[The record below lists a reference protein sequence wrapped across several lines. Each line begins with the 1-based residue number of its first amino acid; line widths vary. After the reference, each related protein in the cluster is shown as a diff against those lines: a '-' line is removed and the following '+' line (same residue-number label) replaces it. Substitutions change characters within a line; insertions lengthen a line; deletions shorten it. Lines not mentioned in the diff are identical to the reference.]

1 MTRGDLDDLEL
12 ACLKS
17 LRIASLPASDC
28 CPPEVL
34 ARLLDYGLIKEVPI
48 VRLPLPQFRT
58 GYVLTGAGEAALWE
72 G

>member
-1 MTRGDLDDLEL
+1 MTRDVLDDQER

-17 LRIASLPASDC
+17 LRISALPASDC

-34 ARLLDYGLIKEVPI
+34 ARLLDRGLIKEIPI

-58 GYVLTGAGEAALWE
+58 GYVLTGTGEAALWE

>member
-1 MTRGDLDDLEL
+1 MTRGDLGDLEL

-34 ARLLDYGLIKEVPI
+34 ARLLDYGLIKEVPV
-48 VRLPLPQFRT
+48 VRSLHPP
-58 GYVLTGAGEAALWE
+58 GGARAGNATP
-72 G
+72 

>member
-1 MTRGDLDDLEL
+1 MTRDALDDQER
-12 ACLKS
+12 ACLRS
-17 LRIASLPASDC
+17 LRISALPATDL
-28 CPPEVL
+28 CPPGVL
-34 ARLLDYGLIKEVPI
+34 ARLLGRGLIKEVPI

>member
-1 MTRGDLDDLEL
+1 M
-12 ACLKS
+12 
-17 LRIASLPASDC
+17 PASDC

-34 ARLLDYGLIKEVPI
+34 ARLLDGGLIKEIPI

-58 GYVLTGAGEAALWE
+58 GYVLTGIGEAALWE

>member
-1 MTRGDLDDLEL
+1 VTCGDLGDLEL

-34 ARLLDYGLIKEVPI
+34 ARLLDYGLIKEVPV
-48 VRLPLPQFRT
+48 VRLHPPGGARAGNATPERRT
-58 GYVLTGAGEAALWE
+58 R
-72 G
+72 